1 MQQENEGH
9 EIVDT
14 TDYGT
19 PDDNWSMSGVWNAS
33 MEKADERTY
42 EPRDYM
48 WASELGKLQGDV
60 FLKMK
65 GVIPTNPP
73 NARSQRKFEAGNV
86 WEWIVKLILIRAGIL
101 ISTQDRVK
109 VAYPD
114 CIEVSGK
121 MDFYAGGKID
131 RIATQKAIDELYL
144 PEKTQQAM
152 ENVIEYLAKKYPDGL
167 RKKVLEIK
175 SVSSFMMNALEIIQ
189 TPLEIHAL
197 QAYHYTKGEE
207 IDQADV
213 VYICRD
219 DCRMIEFPILKDS
232 PKYEAIYRKFVEE
245 MTHFYRNDIE
255 PPKAA
260 PIVFNEVAGKFEL
273 NRLIGW
279 SGYLTLV
286 YGLQDQLEFDE
297 KYKALPASWNRVLKR
312 KAEKAAMTKNNEEKI
327 AEMTE
332 QGWDF
337 ELCASKF
344 IINNEEE
351 DADTN

>member
-1 MQQENEGH
+1 MTNLEG
-9 EIVDT
+9 VDET
-14 TDYGT
+14 MIDAVEV
-19 PDDNWSMSGVWNAS
+19 DDGWSMSAVWNAS
-33 MEKADERTY
+33 MEKPDERTY

-65 GVIPTNPP
+65 GVVPTNPP
-73 NARSQRKFEAGNV
+73 NARSLRKFEAGNL
-86 WEWIVKLILIRAGIL
+86 WEWIVKIILIRAGIL
-101 ISTQDRVK
+101 ISTQEKIK
-109 VAYPD
+109 VGYPN

-121 MDFYAGGKID
+121 MDFYAGGKVD
-131 RIATQKAIDELYL
+131 RSKAQTAIDELCL
-144 PEKTQQAM
+144 PEKTQKAM
-152 ENVIEYLAKKYPDGL
+152 ENVINNLATKYPDGL
-167 RKKVLEIK
+167 SKKVLEIK
-175 SVSSFMMNALEIIQ
+175 SVSSHMMNALENTK

-207 IDQADV
+207 VDRADV

-219 DCRMIEFPILKDS
+219 DCRMMEFPIYKNNA
-232 PKYEAIYRKFVEE
+232 KYEEIYRKYVEE

-255 PPKAA
+255 PPKAP
-260 PIVFNEVAGKFEL
+260 PIIFDEVKGKFEI

-286 YGLQDQLEFDE
+286 YGLKDQDEFDS

-312 KAEKAAMTKNNEEKI
+312 AKEGSAMTKNNTEKI

-332 QGWDF
+332 AGWDF
-337 ELCASKF
+337 EYCVSKF
-344 IINNEEE
+344 IIGNDEE
-351 DADTN
+351 DAGDTD